1 MAEFTIPKNGEICWR
16 ELATRDLPAA
26 KEFYTA
32 LFGWTLEKSKVAT
45 PSDYFEIHIGD
56 KAVGGMMAIDESWGE
71 NPPPS
76 HWNSYVA
83 VDNVDETVEKIK
95 ENGGGVC
102 MPPFDAPGVGRISIV
117 NDPSGATFAIIQFE
131 MPA

>member
-16 ELATRDLPAA
+16 ELATKDLSAA

-95 ENGGGVC
+95 QNGGSLC
-102 MPPFDAPGVGRISIV
+102 MAPFDAPGVGRICIA

-131 MPA
+131 MSA